1 MSHPVSFIVR
11 YPISRERQH
20 IVDEQVT
27 RSVKE
32 RYGAGAEQFE
42 AALCCAVD
50 YDPSLLKVIP
60 DEVIERDYGCG
71 DPSRYVRPG
80 ERVLDLGSGGGKIC
94 FIASQVVGE
103 QGSVIGIDM
112 TDEMLDLARRSAPKV
127 AEAIGYAN
135 VDFRKGR
142 IEDLATDWEKIQAY
156 IEENPV
162 TTLKDYEKLESYKA
176 DLRRNL
182 PLVADGSIDTIVSN
196 CVLNLV
202 ADSAKPGLFSEMYRV
217 LKPGGRVAVSDIVS
231 DVPTPA
237 HLKADPTLWSGCISG
252 ALTEEVFLDE
262 LVRAGF
268 RGVMIDKRDEKP
280 WQVVEGINYRSVTVL
295 ATKPETVD
303 LQTPSCQM
311 IYRGPWKRVEDDDG
325 RTFIRG
331 RMTDV
336 DGKGQAA
343 LSAEIYGRDIIRA
356 DRQADAC
363 CDSTPPD
370 PEPKSCC

>member
-1 MSHPVSFIVR
+1 M
-11 YPISRERQH
+11 
-20 IVDEQVT
+20 DEQVT

-94 FIASQVVGE
+94 FIASQIVGE

-127 AEAIGYAN
+127 AAAIGYAN
-135 VDFRKGR
+135 VAFCKGR
-142 IEDLATDWEKIQAY
+142 IEDLATDWEKIQKY
-156 IEENPV
+156 IEENPI
-162 TTLKDYEKLESYKA
+162 TSLQDYENLESYKA
-176 DLRRNL
+176 DLRGKE
-182 PLVADGSIDTIVSN
+182 PLIPDATIDTIVSN

-202 ADSAKPGLFSEMYRV
+202 ADSAKPGLFAEMFRV

-231 DVPTPA
+231 DVPTPD

-252 ALTEEVFLDE
+252 ALTEEGFLNE
-262 LVRAGF
+262 LARAGF
-268 RGVMIDKRDEKP
+268 RGITIDKRDEAP
-280 WQVVEGINYRSVTVL
+280 WQVVEGIEYRSVTVL
-295 ATKPETVD
+295 ATKPECVD
-303 LQTPSCQM
+303 HKVSSCQM

-325 RTFIRG
+325 RIFERG
-331 RMTDV
+331 VMTDV
-336 DGKGQAA
+336 DGEGQAV
-343 LSAEIYGRDIIRA
+343 LSAEPYGRDLIRT
-356 DRQADAC
+356 DRPSDAC
-363 CDSTPPD
+363 CSSPSSPSSA